1 MKKARKQEVDG
12 LYLLLVS
19 NNQLEFLS
27 INKIID

>member
-27 INKIID
+27 IDKIID